1 MELDVSNLLEL
12 DEKEGLIKFNVAG
25 YYRIF
30 FTVSAYPS
38 VNDVEFDPTK
48 DIVSIGFKETNTD
61 NVYLGVGQWVYN
73 AEPVELSACGII
85 AVVDTAV
92 TYELSNLGKYK
103 IFLRN
108 LTFGVFYIIE
118 LRLFSS
124 CFWIHFCEIMSLLA
138 SGKLMKKNE
147 AFSILSSSSVL
158 IYFALVLIL
167 LGGSRIS
174 KVTLSGIF
182 ISLSSSRRIPLQKY
196 HKFLQGLHFQQSA
209 EGHLLPFLL

>member
-48 DIVSIGFKETNTD
+48 DIVSIGFKERNTD

-103 IFLRN
+103 IFLQTPD
-108 LTFGVFYIIE
+108 LT
-118 LRLFSS
+118 
-124 CFWIHFCEIMSLLA
+124 
-138 SGKLMKKNE
+138 N
-147 AFSILSSSSVL
+147 LSSKS
-158 IYFALVLIL
+158 YFSNSL
-167 LGGSRIS
+167 
-174 KVTLSGIF
+174 VTLVIDYLG
-182 ISLSSSRRIPLQKY
+182 K
-196 HKFLQGLHFQQSA
+196 QGA
-209 EGHLLPFLL
+209 